1 MRTINFHSFTMS
13 DVEDPELYAA
23 VPLSKFMDTDL
34 GKWIKANCLDPRYS
48 IRPDVNSYGYRVIV
62 YGEVEDISAT
72 EFYLKFHNV
81 Q

>member
-1 MRTINFHSFTMS
+1 MS

-23 VPLSKFMDTDL
+23 FPLGEFMKTEL
-34 GKWIKANCLDPRYS
+34 GKWIETNCEDPRYS
-48 IRPDVNSYGYRVIV
+48 VRPDVNTYGYRVIV
-62 YGEVEDISAT
+62 YGEVDDICAT